1 MYVKQMPPSKLVGN
15 LSKAAL
21 VGASGAVLSVLV
33 LGGLD
38 SVQVTGGMWVP
49 KFAIQGVVLGASSV
63 AASYVVPK
71 LTPYVAMGSPQLVR
85 FNSLILEPATL
96 GIISLAVE
104 SIIAPDAAQGGT
116 GGVLKTIMVG
126 GAASVGAA
134 YVSEGMGWSESVI

>member
-1 MYVKQMPPSKLVGN
+1 MAPSKLVGN

-49 KFAIQGVVLGASSV
+49 KFAIQGVVLGASSI
-63 AASYVVPK
+63 AASYAVPK
-71 LTPYVAMGSPQLVR
+71 LTPYVAMGSPQLQR

-96 GIISLAVE
+96 GLRLISMAVE
-104 SIIAPDAAQGGT
+104 SIIAPDAAQSGT

-134 YVSEGMGWSESVI
+134 YLSEGLGITETVLG